1 MRPKRIRR
9 ILNATLRKLGLE
21 KRIKEC
27 AVLSFW
33 NEAVG
38 ESIAIHTKPLKVYN
52 GRMTVLVESSS
63 WTQELTFLKS
73 GIMERLNKSIGKKVI
88 KDIYF
93 KIGEIN
99 PAPLQRSGVKKSFP
113 EEKKEKAIDL
123 ERVKLDK
130 GKRRKIEESL
140 KKIED
145 PEIKKILKDFLTKE
159 AKYETVRDEK
169 GLEKTKVAQVADAPK
184 PSSEAELLRRT
195 ELWRRSE
202 ER

>member
-27 AVLSFW
+27 AILSFW

-38 ESIAIHTKPLKVYN
+38 ENIALHTRPVKVYD
-52 GRMTVLVESSS
+52 GRVTVLVESPS

-73 GIMERLNKSIGKKVI
+73 GIMERLNSTIGKKVI

-93 KIGEIN
+93 KIGEI
-99 PAPLQRSGVKKSFP
+99 KKSFP

-123 ERVKLDK
+123 ERVKLDR

-145 PEIKKILKDFLTKE
+145 PEIKKILKNFLTKE
-159 AKYETVRDEK
+159 AKYETIRDK
-169 GLEKTKVAQVADAPK
+169 Q
-184 PSSEAELLRRT
+184 EA
-195 ELWRRSE
+195 
-202 ER
+202 

>member
-27 AVLSFW
+27 AILSFW

-38 ESIAIHTKPLKVYN
+38 ESIALHTKPIKVYD
-52 GRMTVLVESSS
+52 GRLTVLVESSS

-73 GIMERLNKSIGKKVI
+73 GIMEKLNSTIGKEVI

-93 KIGEIN
+93 KIGEI
-99 PAPLQRSGVKKSFP
+99 KKSFP
-113 EEKKEKAIDL
+113 EEKKEKTIDL
-123 ERVKLDK
+123 ESVKLDK

-140 KKIED
+140 EKIED

-159 AKYETVRDEK
+159 AKYETIRDEK
-169 GLEKTKVAQVADAPK
+169 RE
-184 PSSEAELLRRT
+184 
-195 ELWRRSE
+195 
-202 ER
+202 

>member
-21 KRIKEC
+21 KRIKEY
-27 AVLSFW
+27 AILSFW
-33 NEAVG
+33 NDAVG
-38 ESIAIHTKPLKVYN
+38 ENIALHTRPIKVYD
-52 GRMTVLVESSS
+52 GRLTVLVESSS

-73 GIMERLNKSIGKKVI
+73 GIMERLNSTIGKKVI

-99 PAPLQRSGVKKSFP
+99 PAPLQRNGVKKSFP

-159 AKYETVRDEK
+159 AKYETIRDEQ
-169 GLEKTKVAQVADAPK
+169 EV
-184 PSSEAELLRRT
+184 
-195 ELWRRSE
+195 
-202 ER
+202 

>member
-1 MRPKRIRR
+1 MRPQKIKR

-27 AVLSFW
+27 AILSFW

-38 ESIAIHTKPLKVYN
+38 ENIAIHTKPVKVYN
-52 GRMTVLVESSS
+52 GRMTVLVESPS

-73 GIMERLNKSIGKKVI
+73 GIMERLNSTIGKEVI

-93 KIGEIN
+93 KIGEI
-99 PAPLQRSGVKKSFP
+99 KKSFP
-113 EEKKEKAIDL
+113 EEKKEKAINL
-123 ERVKLDK
+123 GSVELDK

-159 AKYETVRDEK
+159 AKYETIRDEH
-169 GLEKTKVAQVADAPK
+169 
-184 PSSEAELLRRT
+184 
-195 ELWRRSE
+195 
-202 ER
+202 

>member
-27 AVLSFW
+27 AILSFW
-33 NEAVG
+33 NDAVG
-38 ESIAIHTKPLKVYN
+38 ENIASHTKPLKVYD

-73 GIMERLNKSIGKKVI
+73 GIMERLNSTIGKKLI

-93 KIGEIN
+93 KVGSVKE
-99 PAPLQRSGVKKSFP
+99 PASSAGLPMRQK
-113 EEKKEKAIDL
+113 EEIDL
-123 ERVKLDK
+123 ERVKLDR

-145 PEIKKILKDFLTKE
+145 PEIREILKSFLTKE
-159 AKYETVRDEK
+159 AKYETIRDK
-169 GLEKTKVAQVADAPK
+169 
-184 PSSEAELLRRT
+184 
-195 ELWRRSE
+195 
-202 ER
+202 

>member
-27 AVLSFW
+27 AILSFW

-38 ESIAIHTKPLKVYN
+38 ENIASHTKPLKVYD

-73 GIMERLNKSIGKKVI
+73 GIMERLNSTIGKKVI

-93 KIGEIN
+93 KVGSVKE
-99 PAPLQRSGVKKSFP
+99 PASSAGPPMRR
-113 EEKKEKAIDL
+113 KEAIDL
-123 ERVKLDK
+123 ERVKLNRE
-130 GKRRKIEESL
+130 KRRKIEESL

-145 PEIKKILKDFLTKE
+145 PEIKKILKNFLTKE

-169 GLEKTKVAQVADAPK
+169 GIANSK
-184 PSSEAELLRRT
+184 
-195 ELWRRSE
+195 
-202 ER
+202 

>member
-1 MRPKRIRR
+1 MRPQKIKR

-27 AVLSFW
+27 AILSFW

-38 ESIAIHTKPLKVYN
+38 ENIAIHTKPVKVYN
-52 GRMTVLVESSS
+52 GRMTVLVESPS

-73 GIMERLNKSIGKKVI
+73 GIMERLNSTIGKEVI

-93 KIGEIN
+93 KIGEI
-99 PAPLQRSGVKKSFP
+99 KKSFP
-113 EEKKEKAIDL
+113 EEKKEKAINL
-123 ERVKLDK
+123 GSVELDK

-145 PEIKKILKDFLTKE
+145 PEIKKILKNFLTKE

-169 GLEKTKVAQVADAPK
+169 KLVRAKVAQ
-184 PSSEAELLRRT
+184 
-195 ELWRRSE
+195 E

>member
-27 AVLSFW
+27 AILSFW

-38 ESIAIHTKPLKVYN
+38 ESIASHTKPIKVYD

-73 GIMERLNKSIGKKVI
+73 GIMERLNSTIGKEVI

-93 KIGEIN
+93 KIGEI
-99 PAPLQRSGVKKSFP
+99 KKSFP

-123 ERVKLDK
+123 ESVKLDK

-140 KKIED
+140 EKIED
-145 PEIKKILKDFLTKE
+145 PEIKKILKNFLTKE
-159 AKYETVRDEK
+159 AKYETIRDEK
-169 GLEKTKVAQVADAPK
+169 GIANSK
-184 PSSEAELLRRT
+184 
-195 ELWRRSE
+195 
-202 ER
+202 